1 MFFLQDEKKI
11 NHLLFYSPWT
21 QGNLLIASQVCR
33 WSHKRLPPAFYLY
46 LSFICDVITMAVREQ
61 LGMWAGGRIYLCF
74 SQAQDL
80 DFVPDSLEQ
89 NWICGNF
96 PTIVKVITNHY
107 KFPQIQFCSS
117 ESGTE
122 SRSCAWEKYKY
133 ILPPAHILS
142 CSLTAMVIT
151 SHMNGKQRGE
161 SQVPGN
167 RVIKQLISSAP
178 MSTHLKGGG
187 DLEPLSCSVA
197 VKRATSHLSQF
208 CSFWL

>member
-1 MFFLQDEKKI
+1 MQVNQFLPKLKAKVRVGKIWFFFIFFWNHDFSNSGGQIFFNYTQNPLIFQLWPKNYVFLQNEKKI

-61 LGMWAGGRIYLCF
+61 LGMWAGGRIYLYF

-96 PTIVKVITNHY
+96 PTIVKVITSHY
-107 KFPQIQFCSS
+107 NGGKIPTDTVLLQWIWDKIQILCL
-117 ESGTE
+117 
-122 SRSCAWEKYKY
+122 RK
-133 ILPPAHILS
+133 
-142 CSLTAMVIT
+142 V
-151 SHMNGKQRGE
+151 
-161 SQVPGN
+161 
-167 RVIKQLISSAP
+167 
-178 MSTHLKGGG
+178 
-187 DLEPLSCSVA
+187 
-197 VKRATSHLSQF
+197 
-208 CSFWL
+208 

>member
-11 NHLLFYSPWT
+11 NHLLFYNPWT

-96 PTIVKVITNHY
+96 PTIVKVITSHY
-107 KFPQIQFCSS
+107 NGRKN
-117 ESGTE
+117 
-122 SRSCAWEKYKY
+122 
-133 ILPPAHILS
+133 
-142 CSLTAMVIT
+142 
-151 SHMNGKQRGE
+151 SHRY
-161 SQVPGN
+161 
-167 RVIKQLISSAP
+167 SSAP
-178 MSTHLKGGG
+178 VNLGQNPDPVPEKSINI
-187 DLEPLSCSVA
+187 SCHQLTSSVA
-197 VKRATSHLSQF
+197 L
-208 CSFWL
+208 WLPWW

>member
-1 MFFLQDEKKI
+1 MFFLQNEKKI

-21 QGNLLIASQVCR
+21 QGNLLIASQVCI
-33 WSHKRLPPAFYLY
+33 WSHKRLPPTFYLY

-61 LGMWAGGRIYLCF
+61 LGMWAGGRIYLYF

-96 PTIVKVITNHY
+96 PTILKVITSH
-107 KFPQIQFCSS
+107 QIQFCSS
-117 ESGTE
+117 ESGTK

-142 CSLTAMVIT
+142 CSLTTMVIT
-151 SHMNGKQRGE
+151 SHMSTTTPTPTTPNYLPIYYPNYLPILPT
-161 SQVPGN
+161 S
-167 RVIKQLISSAP
+167 RVK
-178 MSTHLKGGG
+178 K
-187 DLEPLSCSVA
+187 
-197 VKRATSHLSQF
+197 
-208 CSFWL
+208 